1 MRCDTVV
8 DLSAKRTVTTVCLVL
23 CFCVLGLYAYTQ
35 PCHAQNPVDAAD
47 NQTLPIRFISL
58 KPGNTIG
65 ASNLHLHAEGTLD
78 FSIEDETLTNTTGTW
93 SIKTNRFS
101 ARIDFTI
108 DKQACFHYRLQLDGY
123 CLLGMYA
130 GTASLLEYNHPG
142 RLTQHIRF
150 LFYALPPGM
159 LNKLQK

>member
-1 MRCDTVV
+1 MFT
-8 DLSAKRTVTTVCLVL
+8 
-23 CFCVLGLYAYTQ
+23 YTQ

-47 NQTLPIRFISL
+47 NQTLQVRFISL
-58 KPGNTIG
+58 KPEHTIG
-65 ASNLHLHAEGTLD
+65 STQLHLHADGTLD
-78 FSIEDETLTNTTGTW
+78 FSIEGETLTNTTGTW

-123 CLLGMYA
+123 YLLGMYA
-130 GTASLLEYNHPG
+130 GKASLFEYNQPG

-150 LFYALPPGM
+150 LFYALPSGM
-159 LNKLQK
+159 LKQLPK